1 MVGVKVKFYWYQIGS
16 GDFLHAFFST
26 VAYLYLPNYE
36 KEEIHKP
43 YQRIK
48 PMNTNSNNS
57 NYFNQTVKTPNVQV
71 FMQQYVIQ
79 FLAVIKI
86 GVFRK

>member
-1 MVGVKVKFYWYQIGS
+1 
-16 GDFLHAFFST
+16 
-26 VAYLYLPNYE
+26 
-36 KEEIHKP
+36 
-43 YQRIK
+43 
-48 PMNTNSNNS
+48 MNTNSNNS

-86 GVFRK
+86 GVFRQ